1 MNNESLLSFL
11 MTVSMDSMYIPNYN
25 TYYLKYC
32 LFKNFGKIFL
42 FALHTTFFVHF
53 YRGLGIFHYSQII
66 ITKGQIHILYAQE
79 IIKICF

>member
-32 LFKNFGKIFL
+32 LFKNVGKIFL
-42 FALHTTFFVHF
+42 FSCILHFSS
-53 YRGLGIFHYSQII
+53 IFTEVLELSYYSQII
-66 ITKGQIHILYAQE
+66 ITKGQIYILHAQE